1 MAGWRAMPTAHIGA
15 EPGDLAELVLLPGD
29 PLRARWIAERH
40 LADAREVTAVRNALG
55 YTGTYHGEPVSVLGT
70 GMGVPS
76 ISIYATELAVDFGCR
91 RLVRVGSCGA
101 IVDGLGLHDIVA
113 AIGAGTDSGVNRL
126 RIGGH
131 DFAAVADFGLLR
143 AVVEQAESTGVALRV
158 GSVFTS
164 DLFYRPDD
172 DLYPRLA
179 RHGVL
184 AIEME
189 AAGLYGAAAATGVA
203 ALTLCTVS
211 DHIPRGEHLSAAERE
226 QGFDTMIRL
235 ALDALT

>member
-1 MAGWRAMPTAHIGA
+1 MPTAHIGA

-29 PLRARWIAERH
+29 PLRARWIAEHH
-40 LADAREVTAVRNALG
+40 LADARQVTAVRNVLG
-55 YTGTYHGEPVSVLGT
+55 FTGTYRGRPVSVMGT

-76 ISIYATELAVDFGCR
+76 ISIYATELAIDFGCR

-101 IVDGLGLHDIVA
+101 IVDSLGLHDIVA
-113 AIGAGTDSGVNRL
+113 AIGAGTDSGVNRA
-126 RIGGH
+126 RVGGH

-143 AVVEQAESTGVALRV
+143 AVVERAEADGIALRV

-164 DLFYRPDD
+164 DLFYRPPAGPGD
-172 DLYPRLA
+172 DLYQRLA

-189 AAGLYGAAAATGVA
+189 AAGLYGAAAQTGVA

-211 DHIPRGEHLSAAERE
+211 DHIPRGEHLGAEERE
-226 QGFDTMIRL
+226 RGFDTMIRL
-235 ALDALT
+235 ALDALA

>member
-1 MAGWRAMPTAHIGA
+1 MPTAHIGA
-15 EPGDLAELVLLPGD
+15 EPGDFAELVLLPGD

-40 LADAREVTAVRNALG
+40 LTDARQVTAVRNMLG
-55 YTGTYHGEPVSVLGT
+55 FTGTYRGQPGIGDGHRHGH
-70 GMGVPS
+70 
-76 ISIYATELAVDFGCR
+76 AVDQHLRHRAGH
-91 RLVRVGSCGA
+91 RLRLPTPGRGWA
-101 IVDGLGLHDIVA
+101 AAARIVDGLGLHDIVA
-113 AIGAGTDSGVNRL
+113 AIGAGTDSGVNRA

-143 AVVEQAESTGVALRV
+143 AVVEQATASGVALRWAR
-158 GSVFTS
+158 VFTS

-184 AIEME
+184 AVEME

-226 QGFDTMIRL
+226 RGFDTMIRL